1 VAEQSDFSVTIQQE
15 TPTQFI
21 QDQNVDHES
30 VNVYLQFGTDA
41 KITLI
46 KGKLDRWEYAGG
58 LLTLHCIANTNLLG
72 KQLPTQEVTA
82 EAFPTYEVPVAS
94 IGTMVP
100 LTLGR
105 VDRARLVLI
114 DESWGAQKL
123 KANAE
128 LTGHAGVGA
137 FTDAEVW
144 MDSSKDFIEIT
155 DTLAG
160 QTAGHVLKSDGG
172 RWVNLRLYTIPVR
185 AVADNTDPNLQGS
198 GLINPGRTRD
208 QDFGTFASA
217 DQISPDD
224 SPTDTDVTVYLRGEL
239 RDFPWPETV
248 TVQNMYILTDI
259 QRGKRHA
266 GDVRRCHRD
275 RRWDVPRRPSTD
287 GDC

>member
-1 VAEQSDFSVTIQQE
+1 VVKTLSGANLTNIAAAFLDPDILVEMPNLSKQWSTKTRTSYETRIVAISPLRQAIDPRGGVAEQSDFSVTIQQE

-100 LTLGR
+100 LTLGQ

-123 KANAE
+123 KVNAE

-172 RWVNLRLYTIPVR
+172 RWGRWPTTPTLTFRGRGSSIPVGHGTR
-185 AVADNTDPNLQGS
+185 TSVHSPV
-198 GLINPGRTRD
+198 LIR
-208 QDFGTFASA
+208 SA
-217 DQISPDD
+217 QMTLP
-224 SPTDTDVTVYLRGEL
+224 PT
-239 RDFPWPETV
+239 P
-248 TVQNMYILTDI
+248 M
-259 QRGKRHA
+259 
-266 GDVRRCHRD
+266 
-275 RRWDVPRRPSTD
+275 
-287 GDC
+287 